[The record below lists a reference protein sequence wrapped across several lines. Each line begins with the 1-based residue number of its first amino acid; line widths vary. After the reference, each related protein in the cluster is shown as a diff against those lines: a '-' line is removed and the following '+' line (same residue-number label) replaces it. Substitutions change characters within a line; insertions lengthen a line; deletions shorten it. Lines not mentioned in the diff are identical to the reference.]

1 MKFYTNSHKFY
12 CGADLHTKTIYLC
25 VLDQDGNILTHRN
38 ISAKPEP
45 FLNAIA
51 PYRSDLV
58 VGVECMFSWYWRE
71 THRLVLLSVAHP
83 LQCTIW
89 VFSGWT
95 VNPHAENRVSSS
107 TLIS

>member
-45 FLNAIA
+45 FLHWASA
-51 PYRSDLV
+51 PS
-58 VGVECMFSWYWRE
+58 
-71 THRLVLLSVAHP
+71 
-83 LQCTIW
+83 CTPTPVCQPDPIPAD
-89 VFSGWT
+89 FELTSKSG
-95 VNPHAENRVSSS
+95 
-107 TLIS
+107 